1 MKQPLF
7 KIRCSAIGDIM
18 TNSRKKG
25 ELSKTAQSYCQQWLK
40 ERIYGTRKQIYSKY
54 LDKGIQLEMSAI
66 AFVENYY
73 HYDFLV
79 KNEKHF
85 ESDYLTGTPDI
96 ITPKEIRDTK
106 CSWDCF
112 TFPLFEQEVDKGYW
126 WQMQG
131 YMALTGRNV
140 AYVDYVLLDTPEE
153 LDQYAPTYDNV
164 KDKYKIKSFKVERD
178 NDAILSIYERV
189 KECREY
195 INQLI

>member
-1 MKQPLF
+1 MKQPQF
-7 KIRCSAIGDIM
+7 KIRCSSISDIM

-25 ELSKTAQSYCQQWLK
+25 ELSKTAQSYCQQWAK
-40 ERIYGTRKQIYSKY
+40 EQIYGVRKEIYSKY
-54 LDKGIQLEMSAI
+54 MDKGIQMEMAAI
-66 AFVENYY
+66 AMVENHYN
-73 HYDFLV
+73 YDFLV

-85 ESDYLTGTPDI
+85 ENDYLTGTPDI
-96 ITPKEIRDTK
+96 ITPNEIRDTK

-153 LDQYAPTYDNV
+153 LDQYAPSYDNV
-164 KDKYKIKSFKVERD
+164 DDKYKIKSFKVERD

-195 INQLI
+195 IKTLI